1 MNRFGEN
8 FKSVW
13 PYLKDAGIFHSFS
26 EGTFGQLY
34 FGHCATFYSSQL
46 VILQWLAYGID
57 PMWVCRV
64 SISKFEW
71 SGEWCCKNDFSSC
84 DVISEFAESSQAT
97 KWLKREMVGHLTRW
111 ELKRR
116 KRKNIFFF
124 LSLSLQMAINLRN
137 NERCCTIHWQYF
149 NQKRNSRNRLFFSI
163 SISRAFA
170 SENRKVWI
178 ETKFISGQMQK
189 KIDRIMAF
197 QTLPL

>member
-1 MNRFGEN
+1 MPESFILLVKALFGN
-8 FKSVW
+8 FILAIGRLFTQANWSSCSDLLTASIRCEFVGSR
-13 PYLKDAGIFHSFS
+13 YLN
-26 EGTFGQLY
+26 L
-34 FGHCATFYSSQL
+34 
-46 VILQWLAYGID
+46 
-57 PMWVCRV
+57 
-64 SISKFEW
+64 
-71 SGEWCCKNDFSSC
+71 SGVESGRCKNDFSSC

-189 KIDRIMAF
+189 KFDRIMAF